1 MVYVRRTTTVRKRYY
16 RRPRYSRRRRY
27 KRRLR
32 KTGKRSAY
40 ISPKTAEKFKNLE
53 SLWIQNFDTGNTADD
68 LSKYGTAVNI
78 LASYLNIM
86 HKMNRW
92 IIRYRRRKNWI
103 FLIFNS
109 TYNIKNGAS
118 EISWPNELLPR
129 NYIEIRKLSALLSNP
144 PISGEGTKPWQQSV
158 DPYFTTPK
166 LLAAFLYKGLNY
178 NQLETCLNA
187 LEGINNNTGK
197 NKLYITAA
205 LGNAARSYILHSI
218 RRYAIT
224 PLVIASNI

>member
-1 MVYVRRTTTVRKRYY
+1 
-16 RRPRYSRRRRY
+16 
-27 KRRLR
+27 
-32 KTGKRSAY
+32 
-40 ISPKTAEKFKNLE
+40 
-53 SLWIQNFDTGNTADD
+53 
-68 LSKYGTAVNI
+68 
-78 LASYLNIM
+78 M
-86 HKMNRW
+86 HKINRW

-109 TYNIKNGAS
+109 TFNITSNS
-118 EISWPNELLPR
+118 TDISWPNELLPR
-129 NYIEIRKLSALLSNP
+129 NYIEIRKLSGLLSNP

-158 DPYFTTPK
+158 EPYFTTPK

-205 LGNAARSYILHSI
+205 IGNAARAYILHSI

-224 PLVIASNI
+224 PLVMASNIYTVC